1 MTLLKLTQVSLAY
14 GATPL
19 LEEVSWQ
26 IARGERVCII
36 GRNGTGKS
44 SMMHLVKGSRL
55 ADTGEIWRAPGLKIG
70 ELPQELPVADDKTI
84 FEVVAEGLDGVGA
97 LLAEFNHISQNI
109 QTDEDLNKMMHVQ
122 QELEARDG
130 WRLQQLVDSTLSRL
144 QLPADKKM
152 NELSGGWRRRVLLA
166 QALVAE
172 PDLLLLD
179 EPTNHLDIGAI
190 AWLEDALLNFQGA
203 VLFITHD
210 RAFLQNLATRILELD
225 RGHLIDWNG
234 DYASFLEHKEQQ
246 LAAEET
252 ANALF
257 DKKLAQEEV
266 WIRQGIKA
274 RRTRNEGRVRELKAL
289 RVERS
294 QRRERQ
300 GAANINIGA
309 AEKSGKQV
317 IVVNKV
323 SFAHQGGREL
333 IKDFSMVLQRG
344 DRIGL
349 LGANGSGKT
358 TLLKLLLGDLQ
369 PTKGTIEVGTKL
381 EVAYFDQLR
390 HQLDPEK
397 TVIENVG
404 EGSDTIMI
412 NGQSK
417 HVLSYL
423 GDFLFSPQ
431 RARTPV
437 KALSGGERARL
448 LLAKLF
454 TRPANLLVLDEPT
467 NDLDV
472 ETLELLEEVLM
483 EFKGTVLIVSHD
495 RAFLDNVVTSTLVFD
510 GSGKVREYVGGFD
523 DWLRQGGSIRLLGA
537 SDESEMKEP
546 VANSLGN
553 SDLAHTTTQKNVQS
567 LQEQENDGIVPKK
580 KLSYKLQREL
590 DAIPAQIDDL
600 ETELAALHEQ
610 VSQADFYLQ
619 ATEHTEAV
627 LAKVNTVQEQL
638 DVLIERWAELDS

>member
-55 ADTGEIWRAPGLKIG
+55 ADSGEIWRAPGLKIG

-84 FEVVAEGLDGVGA
+84 FEVVSEGLDGVGA

-190 AWLEDALLNFQGA
+190 AWLEDALLNFTGA

-300 GAANINIGA
+300 GSANISIGA

-317 IVVNKV
+317 IVVENV
-323 SFAHQGGREL
+323 SFAHPGGREL

-369 PTKGTIEVGTKL
+369 PTVGTIEVGTKL

-510 GSGKVREYVGGFD
+510 GTAQVREYVGGFE
-523 DWLRQGGSIRLLGA
+523 DWIRQGGSMRLLGVTDDLEAPVMA
-537 SDESEMKEP
+537 SKIA
-546 VANSLGN
+546 ANSDAGQE
-553 SDLAHTTTQKNVQS
+553 SQQKTEPALEKS
-567 LQEQENDGIVPKK
+567 SNDGIVPQK

-590 DAIPAQIDDL
+590 DAIPERIDAL

-610 VSQADFYLQ
+610 TNQVDFYQ
-619 ATEHTEAV
+619 QSIDVTEAV
-627 LAKVNTVQEQL
+627 LANITAAQEQL
-638 DVLIERWAELDS
+638 DALIERWAELDS

>member
-44 SMMHLVKGSRL
+44 SMLHLVKGARL
-55 ADTGEIWRAPGLKIG
+55 ADTGEVWRAPGLKIG
-70 ELPQELPVADDKTI
+70 ELPQELPVADDRTI
-84 FEVVAEGLDGVGA
+84 FEVVSEGLDGVGA
-97 LLAEFNHISQNI
+97 LLAEYNRLSQNI
-109 QTDEDLNKMMHVQ
+109 HTDEDLNKLMHVQ
-122 QELEARDG
+122 QDLEARDG

-144 QLPADKKM
+144 QLPADKKL

-190 AWLEDALLNFQGA
+190 AWLEAALLNFTGA

-210 RAFLQNLATRILELD
+210 RAFLQNIATRILELD

-289 RVERS
+289 RTERS

-300 GAANINIGA
+300 GAANISIGT

-317 IVVNKV
+317 IVVDKV
-323 SFAHQGGREL
+323 SFAHPGGRQL

-369 PTKGTIEVGTKL
+369 PTQGSIEVGTKL

-537 SDESEMKEP
+537 ADEMEAP
-546 VANSLGN
+546 AQATVAAQNSP
-553 SDLAHTTTQKNVQS
+553 A
-567 LQEQENDGIVPKK
+567 EQPSPAKSAADSVEPKK

-590 DAIPAQIDDL
+590 DALPGQIEDL
-600 ETELAALHEQ
+600 EIKLAELHEQ
-610 VSQADFYLQ
+610 VAQVEFYQ
-619 ATEHTEAV
+619 QPIETTEAV
-627 LAKVNTVQEQL
+627 LAHISTVQEQL
-638 DVLIERWAELDS
+638 DVLIERWTELDS